1 MGVSPLQL
9 VYLHTYWRYFVIKL
23 HTWFCLSY
31 FLKTNIKL
39 YCIYQYFMSINR
51 FFNTVSVSLYSRPI
65 TNETSHVTT
74 HATHSDQ
81 WPTLAR
87 STSLFLIC
95 CHKNINIS
103 HRLYS
108 QGKHV
113 WLLLSLWR
121 HTSYC
126 PQAWFAQLPAI
137 VWKLEWETYYR
148 LKNICIFEL
157 HFTYTTYMV
166 NSCICLCNGYDPCF
180 FMTRGR
186 DRMVDG
192 CYLWNQCLSVLTS
205 WVRNP
210 LRRGVLDATL
220 CGKVCLWLV
229 ECRWFYPGTPVSST
243 NKTDRHDIIE
253 LLLKMT
259 LNTITLFVT
268 AFLLSLILQK
278 ILLHRKWP
286 WNNTLYDSSWSVTNN
301 IPVRFCC
308 DCKGTTCRLTIKID
322 YIFPGAGLELA
333 YTTDCANY

>member
-1 MGVSPLQL
+1 
-9 VYLHTYWRYFVIKL
+9 
-23 HTWFCLSY
+23 
-31 FLKTNIKL
+31 
-39 YCIYQYFMSINR
+39 
-51 FFNTVSVSLYSRPI
+51 
-65 TNETSHVTT
+65 
-74 HATHSDQ
+74 
-81 WPTLAR
+81 
-87 STSLFLIC
+87 
-95 CHKNINIS
+95 
-103 HRLYS
+103 
-108 QGKHV
+108 
-113 WLLLSLWR
+113 
-121 HTSYC
+121 
-126 PQAWFAQLPAI
+126 
-137 VWKLEWETYYR
+137 
-148 LKNICIFEL
+148 
-157 HFTYTTYMV
+157 
-166 NSCICLCNGYDPCF
+166 
-180 FMTRGR
+180 
-186 DRMVDG
+186 MVDG

-205 WVRNP
+205 WVRIP

-286 WNNTLYDSSWSVTNN
+286 WNNTLYDSSWSVTNI